1 MNYYNEIDP
10 YCVQWLKNLIVANL
24 IPDGFV
30 DSRPIQQVQP
40 EELKGFTQCHF
51 FAGIAGWALAL
62 KLAEWP
68 ENRQVW
74 TGSCP
79 CQPFSVAG
87 KRKKEEDER
96 HLWPEFYRL
105 IAQSR
110 PSVVFGEQVAAATD
124 WLTGVRSDLE
134 AVDYAF
140 GATPIEAA
148 CAGAAQYRDRIW
160 FVASSNDAQR
170 RSEEPGR
177 DDAGKATAGW
187 VQSDRDASER
197 GTSDMACGASA
208 RRVPSTHAGVRGR
221 EKGAGPWD
229 VESERLRGEF
239 QSMALEQSFAE
250 REPQHWFQP
259 QSRQDARKLGSGV
272 GPRCDEDGELASEH
286 IPRLEECQSIAS
298 DIRQER
304 TPSERSA
311 TGSVVRDPSVEWGE
325 GWTESEFRS
334 RGFTAAVASLPDGT
348 QFIECPD
355 GKWRRLP
362 PPRVRWLGNGIPA
375 RVAKLRAF
383 GNGIY
388 PPAAAEF
395 IGAYMDSE
403 GFLDLL

>member
-10 YCVQWLKNLIVANL
+10 YCVQWLKNLIVADL

-40 EELKGFTQCHF
+40 EDLKGFTQCHF

-62 KLAEWP
+62 KLVGWP
-68 ENRQVW
+68 EDRQVW

-105 IAQSR
+105 IAKSR
-110 PSVVFGEQVAAATD
+110 PSVVLGEQVAAATD

-140 GATPIEAA
+140 GAMPIEAA
-148 CAGAAQYRDRIW
+148 CASAAQYRDRIW
-160 FVASSNDAQR
+160 FVACVSC
-170 RSEEPGR
+170 
-177 DDAGKATAGW
+177 
-187 VQSDRDASER
+187 ER
-197 GTSDMACGASA
+197 GNWG
-208 RRVPSTHAGVRGR
+208 AGVQGPHGR
-221 EKGAGPWD
+221 PF
-229 VESERLRGEF
+229 VETS
-239 QSMALEQSFAE
+239 SI
-250 REPQHWFQP
+250 
-259 QSRQDARKLGSGV
+259 
-272 GPRCDEDGELASEH
+272 GELASEH
-286 IPRLEECQSIAS
+286 IPRLEECQSIAG
-298 DIRQER
+298 DFRPECAPI
-304 TPSERSA
+304 ERSPV
-311 TGSVVRDPSVEWGE
+311 SSLVRDPGNGWGE

-383 GNGIY
+383 GNGIV
-388 PPAAAEF
+388 PQVAAEF